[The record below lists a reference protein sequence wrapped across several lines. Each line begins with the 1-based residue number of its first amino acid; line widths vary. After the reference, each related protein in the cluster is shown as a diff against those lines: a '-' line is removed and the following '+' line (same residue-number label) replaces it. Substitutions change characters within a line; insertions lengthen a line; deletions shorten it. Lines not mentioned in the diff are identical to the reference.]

1 MASRIEDYGLIGN
14 LRTGALVS
22 KAGSI
27 DWLCAPRFDSKAC
40 FAALVGY
47 DEHGRWSLEPASPV
61 RSRRQRYRGDTL
73 VLETDVTCDEGAY
86 RLIEFMPPG
95 ERTDIVRIVEGVEGD
110 VPLQMVLCARF
121 DYGLNRP
128 WATRTADGFS
138 LIAGPDALL
147 IRGPVEMRQTD
158 RGIEADLRLR
168 ARDRLPLTLTW
179 YQSHLAEPSVV
190 DSHAE
195 LERCER
201 FWSEWVARCTYQGKW
216 REAVVR
222 SLLTLKALTYE
233 PTGAIVAAPTLG
245 LPEEIGG
252 VRNWDYRFCWLRDA
266 SLILHALMIGGYVD
280 EATAFRDWVL
290 RAAAGDPKDLQ
301 IMYDVTGARRLTEL
315 ELSWLPGYEDS
326 RPVRSGNAAHDQF
339 QLDVYGETLSAIARA
354 RQLGL
359 KRHPAAIR
367 SAQELITHIADV
379 WQRPDDGIWEV
390 RGGRKHFTY
399 SKVMAWVAIDRAV
412 QLLELEPEG
421 TIDLALL
428 SRCRALRVRIHEE
441 VCARGFHAGLNAF
454 TQYYGSEALDASA
467 LLIPHSGF
475 LPPHDPRVRSTV
487 KAIESTLMRDGFVIR
502 YDTRHQIDGLPGS
515 EGAFLACSFW
525 LADNYAMVGRL
536 EDAEALMERL
546 LSLRTPLG
554 LLSEEYDPIR
564 RRLIG
569 NFPQGFSHLALIMSA
584 QILSN
589 AQAEAGGPAAI
600 RRRELTT

>member
-1 MASRIEDYGLIGN
+1 M
-14 LRTGALVS
+14 
-22 KAGSI
+22 
-27 DWLCAPRFDSKAC
+27 
-40 FAALVGY
+40 
-47 DEHGRWSLEPASPV
+47 
-61 RSRRQRYRGDTL
+61 
-73 VLETDVTCDEGAY
+73 
-86 RLIEFMPPG
+86 
-95 ERTDIVRIVEGVEGD
+95 
-110 VPLQMVLCARF
+110 
-121 DYGLNRP
+121 
-128 WATRTADGFS
+128 
-138 LIAGPDALL
+138 
-147 IRGPVEMRQTD
+147 
-158 RGIEADLRLR
+158 
-168 ARDRLPLTLTW
+168 
-179 YQSHLAEPSVV
+179 
-190 DSHAE
+190 
-195 LERCER
+195 
-201 FWSEWVARCTYQGKW
+201 
-216 REAVVR
+216 R

-421 TIDLALL
+421 TIDSALL

-589 AQAEAGGPAAI
+589 AEAEAVGPAAI

>member
-95 ERTDIVRIVEGVEGD
+95 ERTDIVRIVEGVEGE

-138 LIAGPDALL
+138 LVAGPDALL

-179 YQSHLAEPSVV
+179 YQSHLAEPSAV

-201 FWSEWVARCTYQGKW
+201 FWSEWIARCTYQGKW

-222 SLLTLKALTYE
+222 SLLTLKALT
-233 PTGAIVAAPTLG
+233 
-245 LPEEIGG
+245 
-252 VRNWDYRFCWLRDA
+252 
-266 SLILHALMIGGYVD
+266 
-280 EATAFRDWVL
+280 
-290 RAAAGDPKDLQ
+290 
-301 IMYDVTGARRLTEL
+301 
-315 ELSWLPGYEDS
+315 
-326 RPVRSGNAAHDQF
+326 
-339 QLDVYGETLSAIARA
+339 
-354 RQLGL
+354 
-359 KRHPAAIR
+359 
-367 SAQELITHIADV
+367 
-379 WQRPDDGIWEV
+379 
-390 RGGRKHFTY
+390 
-399 SKVMAWVAIDRAV
+399 
-412 QLLELEPEG
+412 
-421 TIDLALL
+421 
-428 SRCRALRVRIHEE
+428 
-441 VCARGFHAGLNAF
+441 
-454 TQYYGSEALDASA
+454 
-467 LLIPHSGF
+467 
-475 LPPHDPRVRSTV
+475 
-487 KAIESTLMRDGFVIR
+487 
-502 YDTRHQIDGLPGS
+502 
-515 EGAFLACSFW
+515 
-525 LADNYAMVGRL
+525 
-536 EDAEALMERL
+536 
-546 LSLRTPLG
+546 
-554 LLSEEYDPIR
+554 
-564 RRLIG
+564 
-569 NFPQGFSHLALIMSA
+569 
-584 QILSN
+584 
-589 AQAEAGGPAAI
+589 
-600 RRRELTT
+600 